1 MCYYVLLNISIKKP
15 SSASIKTRRKE
26 NIHVV
31 KPLTTTEKHYH

>member
-15 SSASIKTRRKE
+15 SSASIKTRRKD

-31 KPLTTTEKHYH
+31 KPLTEKHYH

>member
-26 NIHVV
+26 NIYIVNPLTHVV
-31 KPLTTTEKHYH
+31 M